1 MKKRFFYWM
10 FVAIAALSV
19 SLMSLTSCSRDDNK
33 DADPVAALK
42 GQIVGS
48 WELEGKYHES
58 GDPVGKLSA
67 PTSYEF
73 QANGSLQ
80 ITVNFKLGPLKTW
93 SVLIGLVTILLSL
106 STMKVMAISTDLKK
120 RNSL

>member
-1 MKKRFFYWM
+1 M
-10 FVAIAALSV
+10 
-19 SLMSLTSCSRDDNK
+19 
-33 DADPVAALK
+33 
-42 GQIVGS
+42 GS

-93 SVLIGLVTILLSL
+93 SVLIGDKKYIVINGQQQPIRMISDDTLEFVYDESNGDFYRFK
-106 STMKVMAISTDLKK
+106 KVK
-120 RNSL
+120 